1 MIQKEINEIRRHLN
15 SERACTK
22 KIYGAFV
29 NKNKEI
35 ISRIDYSFSLMTQSE
50 KEKYMSLFK
59 KVLSGGLGKCMVD
72 ISFSTQQVIDSP
84 EHKFLMDLR
93 NSYLEN
99 EDDREKL
106 LTSIIGNIDMLDS
119 NYVILLAS
127 DVYDIPFK
135 TTDEDTSGDSMD
147 VFNYII
153 CAICPVKDGKAE
165 LAYNSEEKEFHTFL
179 SPQLVSSPAVGFM
192 FPSFDDRSTNIY
204 NALFYTRDT
213 SVVQDKLIDAL
224 FKTEAPLSAPEQKEI
239 FTDALTQTLEEECS
253 YDVVQSIH
261 EQINER
267 IIQHKESHEPTPLEF
282 TPYDVGKM
290 LTYSGVNEE
299 KIEAFCKKCEED
311 FGENAVLIPTNII
324 ESKKF
329 KIETPQVK
337 ITVDP
342 EYTYSVETRVI
353 DGRKYLLIPA
363 DDAVCVNGI
372 NIKIPKEEA

>member
-22 KIYGAFV
+22 RIYGAFV

-35 ISRIDYSFSLMTQSE
+35 ISRLDYSFSLMLQSE

-59 KVLSGGLGKCMVD
+59 KVLSGGIGKCMVD
-72 ISFSTQQVIDSP
+72 ISFSTQQVMDSP
-84 EHKFLMDLR
+84 EHKLLMELR
-93 NSYLEN
+93 NSSFEN
-99 EDDREKL
+99 EEAREEF
-106 LTSIIGNIDMLDS
+106 LTKIINTIAMPDT
-119 NYVILLAS
+119 NYVILLAA
-127 DVYDIPFK
+127 DTYDIPFK
-135 TTDEDTSGDSMD
+135 TSDEDASGDSTD
-147 VFNYII
+147 VFSYII
-153 CAICPVKDGKAE
+153 GAVCPVKDGKAE
-165 LAYNSEEKEFHTFL
+165 LAYNSEDKEFHTFV

-204 NALFYTRDT
+204 NALLYTRDT
-213 SVVQDKLIDAL
+213 SIAQDSLIEEL
-224 FKTEAPLSAPEQKEI
+224 FKTQAPLTAPEQKEI
-239 FTDALTQTLEEECS
+239 FTDALTDTLKEECS

-290 LTYSGVNEE
+290 LTYSGVQEE
-299 KIEAFCKKCEED
+299 KVEAFCKKCEED

-329 KIETPQVK
+329 QIETPQVK

-372 NIKIPKEEA
+372 NIRIPKED

>member
-22 KIYGAFV
+22 RIYGSFV

-35 ISRIDYSFSLMTQSE
+35 ISSIDYSFSLMVQSE

-72 ISFSTQQVIDSP
+72 ISFSTQQVMDSP
-84 EHKFLMDLR
+84 EHKLLMELK
-93 NSYLEN
+93 NSSLEN
-99 EDDREKL
+99 EEAREKL
-106 LTSIIGNIDMLDS
+106 ISEIIANVNMLDS
-119 NYVILLAS
+119 NYVILLAA
-127 DVYDIPFK
+127 DTYDIPFK
-135 TTDEDTSGDSMD
+135 SSDEDTSNDSLD
-147 VFNYII
+147 IFSYII

-179 SPQLVSSPAVGFM
+179 SPQMVSSPAVGFM

-204 NALFYTRDT
+204 NALLYTKDT
-213 SVVQDKLIDAL
+213 SISQENLIGAL
-224 FKTEAPLSAPEQKEI
+224 FKTDAPLSAPEQKEI
-239 FTDALTQTLEEECS
+239 FTDALTQTPEEECS

-261 EQINER
+261 EQITER
-267 IIQHKESHEPTPLEF
+267 ITQHKESHEPTPLEF

-290 LTYSGVNEE
+290 LTYSGVKEE
-299 KIEAFCKKCEED
+299 KVEAFCKKCEED

-324 ESKKF
+324 GSKKF
-329 KIETPQVK
+329 QIETPQVK

-353 DGRKYLLIPA
+353 NGRKYLLIPA

-372 NIKIPKEEA
+372 NIKIPKEE

>member
-22 KIYGAFV
+22 RIYGAFV

-35 ISRIDYSFSLMTQSE
+35 ISRLDYSFSLMLPSE

-72 ISFSTQQVIDSP
+72 ISFSTQQVADSP
-84 EHKFLMDLR
+84 EHKLLMDLK
-93 NSYLEN
+93 NSSLEN
-99 EDDREKL
+99 DEAREKL
-106 LTSIIGNIDMLDS
+106 ISDIIQNINLPET
-119 NYVILLAS
+119 NYVILLAA
-127 DVYDIPFK
+127 DTYDIPFK
-135 TTDEDTSGDSMD
+135 TSDEDESGDSLDM
-147 VFNYII
+147 FSYII
-153 CAICPVKDGKAE
+153 CAICPVKDGKPE
-165 LAYNSEEKEFHTFL
+165 LAYNSEEQEFHTFL

-204 NALFYTRDT
+204 NAMLYTKDT
-213 SVVQDKLIDAL
+213 SVSQEGLIDAL
-224 FKTEAPLSAPEQKEI
+224 FKTKAPLSAPEQREI
-239 FTDALTQTLEEECS
+239 FTDALTNTLKEECS

-290 LTYSGVNEE
+290 LTYSGVQEE

-372 NIKIPKEEA
+372 NIKIPKEE